1 MLIKE
6 FTVILWIPM
15 VHYRVHE
22 IQSRSLFWVER
33 LQSTLIHL
41 ASF

>member
-1 MLIKE
+1 MLIKV
-6 FTVILWIPM
+6 FTVILWIPV

-22 IQSRSLFWVER
+22 IQLRSLFWVER
-33 LQSTLIHL
+33 LQSALTHP